1 MCSTAVDEEG
11 SQRLF
16 SRSNSIME
24 TSEQTELVIPRQFLC
39 CKLCDDDL
47 KKPKYL
53 PCLHTFC
60 LKCMEEH
67 IQANTDSEGYFPCP
81 TCATETT
88 LSSESVD
95 NLPSNILAMR
105 LLNPVTEQTTCETLC
120 TTCKNSGNFVDAESH
135 CLTCDNFLCKSCSD
149 SHDSQDETS
158 AHKTQSMDD
167 YNRRTPSNPKQ
178 GEIIPTCCSGY
189 DPIDIG
195 ALFCVDCDMSICADC
210 HIASH
215 GEHRCTELMAVAG
228 NFEQK
233 IQEPLSE
240 LDNDHEVLRGT
251 LRNLDKTQATAEKLQ
266 KSLKDNVKRRTQVL
280 CDLIQNYERL
290 LLEEIGKRHQQ
301 QMQEIKNQRYD
312 IKTHLSAIKGVRD
325 FTETLKNYGTYE
337 EKVFMRKKVGFRIRE
352 LCEEP
357 LLPETKEI
365 QDLKL
370 TEPHATVETICDMFG
385 ELKEVGAPETKTPGF
400 EDSLSASYNLSHAV
414 DSGHGSDNDPELVE
428 IMNSAIASG
437 MLSQS
442 QSESDTDMLGVSNTS
457 ENMRNVKFS
466 EQVTESEYET
476 DLGYNLE
483 NPKREFA
490 LPPGIQRECFK
501 GMGVN
506 NNGDIIIGTTCKDRQ
521 SIYVLEKHG
530 ILRGQVPVE
539 NGWNIHSVSSDGKVA
554 LTVPRGDNRFKVRV
568 LTNDGSGHAL
578 NDSHVESFGL
588 NFVTADKNGRL
599 MITSNRY
606 AQIRKSHGKSA
617 KSGGNVAVFEQDGH
631 LLTRITND
639 DFQEAGMYLLEKPQC
654 IVCDDKRSK
663 FYLADSGSHS
673 VISFDQ
679 DGQLVF
685 QYGNTD
691 TEEEVYQGPDMVAF
705 DKYGNVIVTD
715 KREGRIDIL
724 SSKGD
729 LKKSYF
735 MDDIPRFVGATP
747 DKLLMTAMTDG
758 SVKFYEYL

>member
-1 MCSTAVDEEG
+1 M
-11 SQRLF
+11 
-16 SRSNSIME
+16 ME
-24 TSEQTELVIPRQFLC
+24 TDLCELVIPRKFLC
-39 CKLCDDDL
+39 CKICDDDL
-47 KKPKYL
+47 RKPKYL

-60 LKCMEEH
+60 YKCIEDH
-67 IQANTDSEGYFPCP
+67 IKGNTDGEGYFPCP

-88 LSSESVD
+88 LSSESVE
-95 NLPSNILAMR
+95 NLPNNILAMR
-105 LLNPVTEQTTCETLC
+105 LSNPVTEQTLSEEFLC
-120 TTCKNSGNFVDAESH
+120 STCKNSGNFVDAESH
-135 CLTCDNFLCKSCSD
+135 CTTCDAFLCTSCSE
-149 SHDSQDETS
+149 SHNSQDETS
-158 AHKTQSMDD
+158 NHTTQTMDD
-167 YNRRTPSNPKQ
+167 YNRSTPSNPMPNQ
-178 GEIIPTCCSGY
+178 GEIIPICCSNY

-195 ALFCVDCDMSICADC
+195 ALYCVDCDMSICADC
-210 HIASH
+210 HIAH
-215 GEHRCTELMAVAG
+215 HEEHRCTELMAVAG

-240 LDNDHEVLRGT
+240 LDNDKDVLTET
-251 LRNLDKTQATAEKLQ
+251 LRDLDKKQASAEKLQ
-266 KSLKDNVKRRTQVL
+266 KGLKDNVKKRTQVL

-301 QMQEIKNQRYD
+301 QVQEIKNQRYD
-312 IKTHLSAIKGVRD
+312 ILTHLSAIKGVQD
-325 FTETLKNYGTYE
+325 FTETLRNYGTYE
-337 EKVFMRKKVGFRIRE
+337 EKVYMRKKVGFRIRE

-370 TEPHATVETICDMFG
+370 TEPHVTVETICDMFG
-385 ELKEVGAPETKTPGF
+385 ELKEVGTSTAKAKAPGLD
-400 EDSLSASYNLSHAV
+400 DSLSASYNLTHAL
-414 DSGHGSDNDPELVE
+414 DSGHGSDNDPELVD
-428 IMNSAIASG
+428 IMNSAIANG

-442 QSESDTDMLGVSNTS
+442 QSGSDTDMLGISNTS
-457 ENMRNVKFS
+457 DSMRNVKFS
-466 EQVTESEYET
+466 DKITESQYEA
-476 DLGYNLE
+476 DMGFNLE
-483 NPKREFA
+483 NPKREFV
-490 LPPGIQRECFK
+490 LPQGIQRECFK

-506 NNGDIIIGTTCKDRQ
+506 SKGDIIVGTTCKDRQ
-521 SIYVLEKHG
+521 SIYLLEKHG

-568 LTNDGSGHAL
+568 LTNDGSGHVLADL
-578 NDSHVESFGL
+578 HVESFGL
-588 NFVTADKNGRL
+588 NFVTADANGNL
-599 MITSNRY
+599 MISSNRY

-617 KSGGNVAVFEQDGH
+617 KSGGNIAVFEQNGH
-631 LLTRITND
+631 VMRRITND
-639 DFQEAGMYLLEKPQC
+639 DFHDAGLYILEKPQC
-654 IVCDDKRSK
+654 IVCDDKRNR
-663 FYLADSGSHS
+663 FYVADSGSHS
-673 VISFDQ
+673 VISLEQ
-679 DGQLVF
+679 DGSLVF